1 MSNNLCEDLS
11 DGSSELSQW
20 TDRDDVKLFYSMFNL
35 KPVGLNKHFYMC
47 EIINNMNDI
56 QKAEGLLPVTP
67 AIVWTRLNELYNLKL
82 LEQYEH
88 LPQPLLEEIDFDKF
102 IEQQMVFQT
111 KSGEE
116 SDEDKPLAKILMR
129 SESEESKVSG
139 MDTEESSVKGAKVIR
154 KKTNKMEENLSSEE
168 EPTSKTLRSRGRGFT
183 LRKSDSPVVN
193 KRRK

>member
-154 KKTNKMEENLSSEE
+154 KKTTKMEENLSSEE

>member
-1 MSNNLCEDLS
+1 MSNNLSEDLS